1 MFSPDSSDSYTVT
14 TWPLLL
20 AWWSGKKW
28 KSEGVKKRK
37 GERVH
42 FLSEY
47 CNPRGN
53 DKFQQEGTEPFRD
66 SEEIKHSRFSSITE

>member
-1 MFSPDSSDSYTVT
+1 MFSPASYTVT
-14 TWPLLL
+14 TWPLRFV
-20 AWWSGKKW
+20 WWSGKKKKW

-53 DKFQQEGTEPFRD
+53 DRFQQEGTEPFWD
-66 SEEIKHSRFSSITE
+66 SEEIKYS